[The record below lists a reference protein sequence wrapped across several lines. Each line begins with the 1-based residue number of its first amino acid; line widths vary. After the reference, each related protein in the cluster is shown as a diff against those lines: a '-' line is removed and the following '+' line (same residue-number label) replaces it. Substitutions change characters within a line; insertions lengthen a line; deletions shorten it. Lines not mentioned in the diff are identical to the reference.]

1 MYASTLPASYK
12 HAEQLYATVGLYI
25 PNCFALGLFDDVI
38 RVLHP
43 YPQNTH
49 TSRTHKLRLNANSL
63 AYFYMI
69 DNWLEEQAYNHVT
82 CDHIACKKRG
92 YCKIAGKNIVYKVV
106 G

>member
-1 MYASTLPASYK
+1 
-12 HAEQLYATVGLYI
+12 
-25 PNCFALGLFDDVI
+25 
-38 RVLHP
+38 
-43 YPQNTH
+43 
-49 TSRTHKLRLNANSL
+49 
-63 AYFYMI
+63 MI